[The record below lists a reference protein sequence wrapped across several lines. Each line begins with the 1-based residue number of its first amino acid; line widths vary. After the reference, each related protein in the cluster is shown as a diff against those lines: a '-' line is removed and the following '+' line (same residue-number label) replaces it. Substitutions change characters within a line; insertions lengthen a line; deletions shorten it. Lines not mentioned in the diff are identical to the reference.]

1 MVIAK
6 FEKEIL
12 SALEGSSPENPK
24 DMWELVCEID
34 YRQRE
39 IPSYDEI
46 LTVIETMIEKG
57 EVTESRKLRYFKN
70 QENIIGGSFTKFSE
84 PEYLD
89 AVEKCR
95 EWIAEEWER
104 VDDIP
109 MERIIVVELSS
120 KDLENEDLFTEFSS
134 YLADSIVQ
142 ELMGIPIGIRHFKND
157 RAIEI
162 TSVESVDAQ
171 QVYEYVLPLIDD
183 IVKKYGGTIEVTV
196 GRKGTSKIVHVIQN

>member
-1 MVIAK
+1 MITK

-12 SALEGSSPENPK
+12 LALEGSSPENPRE
-24 DMWELVCEID
+24 MWELICEID

-46 LTVIETMIEKG
+46 LTVIGTMIEKG
-57 EVTESRKLRYFKN
+57 EIRESRKLRYFKN
-70 QENIIGGSFTKFSE
+70 QQKRIGESFTKFSE
-84 PEYLD
+84 SEYLE
-89 AVEKCR
+89 AVEKYR
-95 EWIAEEWER
+95 EWIAEEWEQ
-104 VDDIP
+104 VDDTP

-120 KDLENEDLFTEFSS
+120 KDLENRELFTEFSS

-142 ELMGIPIGIRHFKND
+142 ELIGIPVGVRNFRHN

-162 TSVESVDAQ
+162 TSVESIDAQ

-183 IVKKYGGTIEVTV
+183 IVKKHGGTIKVTV
-196 GRKGTSKIVHVIQN
+196 GRKGTAKNVHVIQN